1 MADTRRYPVVPADQE
16 DEPLQ
21 RSRVARWIPILV
33 PLLALLMV
41 LLVAFLIG
49 GVL

>member
-1 MADTRRYPVVPADQE
+1 MADTRRYPVVPADQA
-16 DEPLQ
+16 DEPLE
-21 RSRVARWIPILV
+21 RNRVARWIPILV

-49 GVL
+49 GGL